1 MSGQCCV
8 RALLE
13 WEPRILEPKQP
24 DCETAMPT
32 EFARTKNWQWWVS
45 GLLLMATMINYM
57 DRQTLSNLSVRITER
72 FQLNEEQYGDM
83 EFVFGVSFAI
93 GALFFGIVADKVS
106 VRWLYPAVLTAWSAI
121 GFATGLTNGY
131 WSMLI
136 CRALLGF
143 FEAGHWPCAL
153 IVTQAIMAR
162 GERLMGNSVLQSG
175 ASIGAIVTP
184 LIIRWIVADDKSP
197 DAWRSPFM
205 IIGAFGLVWAAL
217 WLYMIRTDD
226 LPSRQKK
233 SLKDLGRADENWLV
247 SFLLNPRFW
256 ALATVIVT
264 INIPWQLIRA
274 WLPKFLQQG
283 RGYTEAQSLYF
294 NSAYYIATDV
304 GCIAT
309 GFLSLWLIRRLA
321 EVNRARIIVYA
332 GCCILAAMTVVVA
345 MLPSGWVM
353 LAVLLVVGAGTLG
366 LFPCYYSLT
375 QELGTEHMG
384 RLTGVLSF
392 IGWLASSPSQKLF
405 GRLVDQ
411 TGSYDLGLALAG
423 CSPFIGFAI
432 FWFLWNMR
440 TDSPD
445 STQSSSSS

>member
-1 MSGQCCV
+1 
-8 RALLE
+8 
-13 WEPRILEPKQP
+13 
-24 DCETAMPT
+24 MPT
-32 EFARTKNWQWWVS
+32 DFSRTKNWQWWVS

-72 FQLNEEQYGDM
+72 FQLSEEQYGDL
-83 EFVFGVSFAI
+83 EFVFGVSFAV
-93 GALFFGIVADKVS
+93 GALFFGIIADKVS

-131 WSMLI
+131 WSMFL

-184 LIIRWIVADDKSP
+184 LIIRWIVADDKTP

-205 IIGAFGLVWAAL
+205 IIGAFGLVWAGM
-217 WLYMIRTDD
+217 WLFLIRADD
-226 LPSRQKK
+226 LPARTIDEP
-233 SLKDLGRADENWLV
+233 KDSNAPVRFWLIDFV
-247 SFLLNPRFW
+247 MNPRFW
-256 ALATVIVT
+256 ALASIIVT

-283 RGYTEAQSLYF
+283 RGYTEAQALYF
-294 NSAYYIATDV
+294 NSAYYVATDV

-309 GFLSLWLIRRLA
+309 GFLSLWLIHRLKN
-321 EVNRARIIVYA
+321 VNRARIIVYA

-345 MLPSGWVM
+345 LLPAGWLM

-375 QELGTEHMG
+375 QELGTQHMG

-392 IGWLASSPSQKLF
+392 IGWLASSPTQKLF

-411 TGSYDLGLALAG
+411 TGSFSLGMALAG
-423 CSPFIGFAI
+423 CTPLIGFVI
-432 FWFLWNMR
+432 FWFLWRMR
-440 TDSPD
+440 SDAPEVGH
-445 STQSSSSS
+445 SSSSS